1 MKKIKESYKIFVP
14 TDKLRNSYLLRKDEC
29 KKFSKN
35 IIKTYTKKNMIKVYD
50 ISNKKSIVK
59 QHSMDNHKDGI
70 YKNES

>member
-14 TDKLRNSYLLRKDEC
+14 TDKLRNSYLLRKDEY

-50 ISNKKSIVK
+50 ISNKK
-59 QHSMDNHKDGI
+59 
-70 YKNES
+70 